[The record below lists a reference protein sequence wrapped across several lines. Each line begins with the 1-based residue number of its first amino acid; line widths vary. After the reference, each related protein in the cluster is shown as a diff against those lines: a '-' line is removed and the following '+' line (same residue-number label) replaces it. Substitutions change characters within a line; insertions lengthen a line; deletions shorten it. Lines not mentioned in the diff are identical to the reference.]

1 MREQSL
7 ILQEGLVRRNNMP
20 REKFD
25 REINAVFSD
34 LLLLGDIV
42 DKTIAESL
50 IALKNMDNQLAE
62 DIIYQDDFIDRKQI
76 EIEERC
82 YNLIA
87 TQQPMASDLRTLVS
101 IIHIAVEL
109 ERMGD
114 YAEGIAKI
122 AIQLGKE
129 RPLKSLIDIPAMA
142 DLSRDM
148 LRKSLDAL
156 VNRDLIAAQNVL
168 KQDDEVDMLYQRV
181 FKELLGM
188 MNADTDLIKRA
199 TYLIW
204 VAHDLE
210 RVADRA
216 TNVSERVIYLITG
229 KLEN

>member
-1 MREQSL
+1 
-7 ILQEGLVRRNNMP
+7 MP
-20 REKFD
+20 PK
-25 REINAVFSD
+25 
-34 LLLLGDIV
+34 IV
-42 DKTIAESL
+42 IF
-50 IALKNMDNQLAE
+50 NQLAE

-82 YNLIA
+82 NNLIA
-87 TQQPMASDLRTLVS
+87 TQQPMASDLRTLIS

-122 AIQLGKE
+122 AIQMGKE
-129 RPLKSLIDIPAMA
+129 GPLKPLIDIPAMSEI
-142 DLSRDM
+142 SRDM

-156 VNRDLIAAQNVL
+156 VNRDLIAARNVL
-168 KQDDEVDMLYQRV
+168 KQDDQVDELYQRV
-181 FKELLGM
+181 FQELLGLM
-188 MNADTDLIKRA
+188 TTDVDLIKRA
-199 TYLIW
+199 TYLLW

-229 KLEN
+229 KLES

>member
-1 MREQSL
+1 
-7 ILQEGLVRRNNMP
+7 MP

-25 REINAVFSD
+25 REINFVFSD
-34 LLLLGDIV
+34 LIVLGDMV
-42 DKTIAESL
+42 DKAIKSSL
-50 IALKNMDNQLAE
+50 IALSTMDNQLAE
-62 DIIYQDDFIDRKQI
+62 DMIYQDDIIDRKQI

-82 YNLIA
+82 NDLIA
-87 TQQPMASDLRTLVS
+87 TQQPMATDLRTLIS
-101 IIHIAVEL
+101 IIHISVEL

-122 AIQLGKE
+122 AIQMDKE
-129 RPLKSLIDIPAMA
+129 SPLKPLVDIPAMG

-148 LRKSLDAL
+148 LRKSLEAL

-168 KQDDEVDMLYQRV
+168 KQDDEVDVLYQKV
-181 FKELLGM
+181 FQELIGM
-188 MNADTDLIKRA
+188 MNADPSVIKRA

-229 KLEN
+229 KLS

>member
-1 MREQSL
+1 
-7 ILQEGLVRRNNMP
+7 MP

-25 REINAVFSD
+25 REINAVFSE
-34 LLLLGDIV
+34 LLILGGMV
-42 DKTIAESL
+42 DKAIESSL
-50 IALKNMDNQLAE
+50 IALKDMDNQLAE

-82 YNLIA
+82 NNLIA
-87 TQQPMASDLRTLVS
+87 TQQPMASDLRTLIS

-122 AIQLGKE
+122 AIQMGKE
-129 RPLKSLIDIPAMA
+129 GPLKPLIDIPAMSEI
-142 DLSRDM
+142 SRDM

-156 VNRDLIAAQNVL
+156 VNRDLIAARNVL
-168 KQDDEVDMLYQRV
+168 KQDDQVDELYQRV
-181 FKELLGM
+181 FQELLCLM
-188 MNADTDLIKRA
+188 TTYVDLIKRA
-199 TYLIW
+199 TYLLW

-229 KLEN
+229 KLES

>member
-1 MREQSL
+1 
-7 ILQEGLVRRNNMP
+7 MP

-25 REINAVFSD
+25 REINAVFSE
-34 LLLLGDIV
+34 LLILGGMV
-42 DKTIAESL
+42 DKAIESSL
-50 IALKNMDNQLAE
+50 IALKDMDNQLAE

-82 YNLIA
+82 NNLIA
-87 TQQPMASDLRTLVS
+87 TQQPMASDLRTLIS

-122 AIQLGKE
+122 AIQMGKE
-129 RPLKSLIDIPAMA
+129 GPLKPLIDIPAMSEI
-142 DLSRDM
+142 SRDM

-156 VNRDLIAAQNVL
+156 VNRDLIAARNVL
-168 KQDDEVDMLYQRV
+168 KQDAQVDELYQRV
-181 FKELLGM
+181 FQELLGLM
-188 MNADTDLIKRA
+188 TTDVDLIKRA
-199 TYLIW
+199 TYLLW

-229 KLEN
+229 KLES

>member
-1 MREQSL
+1 
-7 ILQEGLVRRNNMP
+7 MP

-25 REINAVFSD
+25 REINALFSE
-34 LLLLGDIV
+34 LLILGGMV
-42 DKTIAESL
+42 DKAIESSL
-50 IALKNMDNQLAE
+50 IALKDMDNQLSE

-82 YNLIA
+82 NNLIA
-87 TQQPMASDLRTLVS
+87 TQQPMASDLRTLIS

-122 AIQLGKE
+122 AIQMGKE
-129 RPLKSLIDIPAMA
+129 GPLKPLIDIPAMSEI
-142 DLSRDM
+142 SRDM

-156 VNRDLIAAQNVL
+156 VNRDLIAARNVL
-168 KQDDEVDMLYQRV
+168 KQDDQVDELYQRV
-181 FKELLGM
+181 FQELLGLM
-188 MNADTDLIKRA
+188 TTDVDLIKRA
-199 TYLIW
+199 TYLLW

-229 KLEN
+229 KLES